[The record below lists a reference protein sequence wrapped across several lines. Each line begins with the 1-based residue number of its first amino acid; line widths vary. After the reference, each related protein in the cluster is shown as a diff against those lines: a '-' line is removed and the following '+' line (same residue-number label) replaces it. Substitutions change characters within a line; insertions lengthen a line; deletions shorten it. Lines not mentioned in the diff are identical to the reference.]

1 MYIVWQPDFFLL
13 TTYHEHF
20 PTLITMIV
28 SSLYAIVLNSV
39 FHCVVVPEFTLLLF
53 LQRCSKHSRT
63 YKGGSPV
70 CQSLLLALPLEIF
83 TPTAAAWVAVL
94 EMAKLIHCLFWGAS
108 ETCRICFF
116 VVFFYN
122 FFFL

>member
-53 LQRCSKHSRT
+53 LAYFHQ
-63 YKGGSPV
+63 
-70 CQSLLLALPLEIF
+70 LLLNAHILKSLGF
-83 TPTAAAWVAVL
+83 
-94 EMAKLIHCLFWGAS
+94 
-108 ETCRICFF
+108 CFCQHYTS
-116 VVFFYN
+116 VYRRN
-122 FFFL
+122 F